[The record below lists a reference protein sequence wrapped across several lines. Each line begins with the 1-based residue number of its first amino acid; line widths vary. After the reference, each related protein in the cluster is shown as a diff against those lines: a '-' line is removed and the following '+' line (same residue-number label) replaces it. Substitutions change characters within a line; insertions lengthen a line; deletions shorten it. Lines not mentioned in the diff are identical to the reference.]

1 MEKAT
6 EELEEAERQ
15 EVETRR
21 EAAALQEQIE
31 KMIKEA
37 EQVADE
43 NNEVKER
50 VDAENACDGYIRS
63 MRSATEGSGE
73 AEGLNEK
80 MDSDEKD
87 NIMDALR

>member
-31 KMIKEA
+31 KMIQVKQFAKAECKENRPLA
-37 EQVADE
+37 KV
-43 NNEVKER
+43 
-50 VDAENACDGYIRS
+50 VDMSR
-63 MRSATEGSGE
+63 EG
-73 AEGLNEK
+73 
-80 MDSDEKD
+80 
-87 NIMDALR
+87 

>member
-31 KMIKEA
+31 KMIQVKQFAKA
-37 EQVADE
+37 ECKRKQAIHWLKALAKV
-43 NNEVKER
+43 
-50 VDAENACDGYIRS
+50 VDMSR
-63 MRSATEGSGE
+63 EG
-73 AEGLNEK
+73 
-80 MDSDEKD
+80 
-87 NIMDALR
+87 